1 MNNRLL
7 SIDVDAHL
15 EKLATRSYRS
25 PAHFPVEL
33 VRSALKRGAEKIDI
47 QIEKNRFE
55 IRDDGRPL
63 DSTQLELLK
72 SLLDTAAADKSREQ
86 AIIDLQDSD
95 GIGLL
100 AIFSSSPTRIDI
112 LTSGQSKEHILA
124 FDRGAIN
131 RFESRNLGPDK
142 PGRHQET
149 RIILFRKGIYMDQE
163 NQILREYCRGVAR
176 EIRIKNHLI
185 SGKSLIRNA
194 MVSMRINP
202 GTSGITGEVGVP
214 IRGDVCRIW
223 LLNQGIPLSRKI
235 ISPWKGF
242 VFDAAM
248 EFSGEITGKILNEI
262 LGEVTALYQYLIEKF
277 EKFPP
282 GQQNRIEELVF
293 KHFAANGSRLLI
305 DRFPVFYSLTDR
317 FYFTLPQI
325 LQLANEQAITVIP
338 DQQPPPG
345 HNLAGRRVFRLNERQ
360 IDFLANQAGIP
371 LQFLPP
377 GASRRNIKNLIFE
390 YRETLKTKLDRIFAG
405 RKTPV
410 PPDQLTAEEKK
421 FARLMAD
428 FLNRKNPDEKVE
440 MEFINARRLTPFL
453 ILTDES
459 SLLKHRRK
467 LRIHRYHPLTAK
479 AVRAIEQ
486 DPRNIELIEPLLY

>member
-142 PGRHQET
+142 PGRHQE
-149 RIILFRKGIYMDQE
+149 KGY
-163 NQILREYCRGVAR
+163 LYG
-176 EIRIKNHLI
+176 
-185 SGKSLIRNA
+185 
-194 MVSMRINP
+194 
-202 GTSGITGEVGVP
+202 
-214 IRGDVCRIW
+214 
-223 LLNQGIPLSRKI
+223 
-235 ISPWKGF
+235 
-242 VFDAAM
+242 
-248 EFSGEITGKILNEI
+248 SGESNI
-262 LGEVTALYQYLIEKF
+262 
-277 EKFPP
+277 
-282 GQQNRIEELVF
+282 
-293 KHFAANGSRLLI
+293 
-305 DRFPVFYSLTDR
+305 
-317 FYFTLPQI
+317 
-325 LQLANEQAITVIP
+325 
-338 DQQPPPG
+338 
-345 HNLAGRRVFRLNERQ
+345 
-360 IDFLANQAGIP
+360 AGI
-371 LQFLPP
+371 LPRCCP
-377 GASRRNIKNLIFE
+377 GDTDK
-390 YRETLKTKLDRIFAG
+390 K
-405 RKTPV
+405 
-410 PPDQLTAEEKK
+410 PPDQRQITDPQCHG
-421 FARLMAD
+421 FHAD
-428 FLNRKNPDEKVE
+428 K
-440 MEFINARRLTPFL
+440 
-453 ILTDES
+453 S
-459 SLLKHRRK
+459 
-467 LRIHRYHPLTAK
+467 
-479 AVRAIEQ
+479 
-486 DPRNIELIEPLLY
+486 RNIRYYR